1 MKSRGLT
8 KRNLLVAAAAVAAL
22 AVYILFCEYSGA
34 MPRCPFK
41 WVTELDCPGCGSQR
55 ALHSLLHGHPMDAW
69 GYNLILPPVVIYLM
83 ALVLLPLWGD
93 RRAERIHAALTSP
106 AAIWSL
112 LGVVMAWWVLR
123 NLPLMAGIKF

>member
-1 MKSRGLT
+1 M
-8 KRNLLVAAAAVAAL
+8 AAAAVAAL

-41 WVTELDCPGCGSQR
+41 WVTGLDCPGCGSQR

-123 NLPLMAGIKF
+123 NLPFMAGIKF

>member
-8 KRNLLVAAAAVAAL
+8 KRNLLVAAASVAAL

-41 WVTELDCPGCGSQR
+41 WVTGFDCPGCGSQR
-55 ALHSLLHGHPMDAW
+55 ALRSLLHGHPLEAW
-69 GYNLILPPVVIYLM
+69 GYNLILPPVQAYLM
-83 ALVLLPLWGD
+83 TIVLLPLWRG

-123 NLPLMAGIKF
+123 NLPFMAGIKF

>member
-93 RRAERIHAALTSP
+93 RRADSRGPDIPGGNMEP
-106 AAIWSL
+106 AGCGDGLVGASQPPFY
-112 LGVVMAWWVLR
+112 GR
-123 NLPLMAGIKF
+123 N